1 MENRIGGYRAGAIP
15 ADVKKKKAGTKYDK
29 LPSKVD
35 LRDHLTE
42 VEMQVG
48 NSCVANAFAGAYEY
62 LAKRTLGEASDVSRL
77 YIYYNARYLDDSQ
90 DQDCGSIMY
99 NAIEGLKEYGACSE
113 ELWPNDK
120 TMILYE
126 PDQSAYDHGSNF
138 KIVDAEYIELDL
150 DLWRN
155 TLAEGY
161 PIAFCLNTFQSFD
174 EANKNKGRVPM
185 PRKSDNV
192 RETHGWHA
200 MLCVGYSD
208 PDKMFIV
215 RNSWGSGWGDKGYC
229 YIPYDYVIHNQYNGN
244 DSWIIQSV
252 ENLDFSEGVWDESE
266 ESNFAVE
273 GLLYINEFWI
283 NVEDTEKFATKLE
296 KLCLKYVES
305 EEDFYFDYYS
315 EEDENEIEYT
325 YISNFEILTEYQ
337 DEFVAELDKLCAK
350 NAIDEDY
357 SFTYGDEPE
366 EYEEEEESDE
376 EEDEEEY
383 EEEEEEE
390 EYDEEEEEEY
400 DEEEEDEEE
409 DEEYDEEEE
418 DEEDEDEEEEEYDE
432 EEEDEEE
439 DEEYDE
445 EEEDEEDEDDEE
457 EEEEE
462 YDEEEE
468 ETLKKKKRK

>member
-15 ADVKKKKAGTKYDK
+15 ADVKRKKAGKFDK

-77 YIYYNARYLDDSQ
+77 YIYYNARYLDSSQ
-90 DQDCGSIMY
+90 DQDCGSMMY

-126 PDQSAYDHGSNF
+126 PDQSAYDHGANF
-138 KIVDAEYIELDL
+138 KIVDAEYIELNI
-150 DLWRN
+150 DLWKN

-174 EANKNKGRVPM
+174 DANKNKGRVPM

-208 PDKMFIV
+208 PDKMFII
-215 RNSWGSGWGDKGYC
+215 RNSWGKNWGDKGYC
-229 YIPYDYVIHNQYNGN
+229 YIPYDYVIHNEYNGN
-244 DSWIIQSV
+244 DSWIIKSV
-252 ENLDFSEGVWDESE
+252 ENLDFSDGVWDESE
-266 ESNFAVE
+266 ESNFAVD
-273 GLLYINEFWI
+273 GLMYISEFWI
-283 NVEDTEKFATKLE
+283 NVEDTDKFATKLE

-315 EEDENEIEYT
+315 EEDEESGIEYT
-325 YISNFEILTEYQ
+325 YISNFEILTEDP
-337 DEFVAELDKLCAK
+337 DEFVEELDKLCAK

-357 SFTYGDEPE
+357 SFSYGDEP
-366 EYEEEEESDE
+366 DE
-376 EEDEEEY
+376 EED
-383 EEEEEEE
+383 
-390 EYDEEEEEEY
+390 
-400 DEEEEDEEE
+400 
-409 DEEYDEEEE
+409 
-418 DEEDEDEEEEEYDE
+418 
-432 EEEDEEE
+432 
-439 DEEYDE
+439 
-445 EEEDEEDEDDEE
+445 DDEE
-457 EEEEE
+457 EEEEDYDE
-462 YDEEEE
+462 EEDEDDDEEEEEDYDEEEDDDEEEEEEDYDEQEEEEEDYDEEEDDDEEEE
-468 ETLKKKKRK
+468 ETLRKKTRR

>member
-1 MENRIGGYRAGAIP
+1 MENRIGGYRAGTIP
-15 ADVKKKKAGTKYDK
+15 ADVKKKTAGKYDK

-35 LRDHLTE
+35 LREHLTE

-62 LAKRTLGEASDVSRL
+62 LAKRTLGNASDVSRL

-99 NAIEGLKEYGACSE
+99 NAIEGLKEYGACAE

-126 PDQSAYDHGSNF
+126 PEQAAYDHGSNF

-150 DLWRN
+150 NLWKN

-174 EANKNKGRVPM
+174 DANKNKGRVPM

-208 PDKMFIV
+208 PDRMFIV
-215 RNSWGSGWGDKGYC
+215 RNSWGKTWGDQGYC
-229 YIPYDYVIHNQYNGN
+229 YIPYDYVIHKEYNGN
-244 DSWIIQSV
+244 DSWIIKSV
-252 ENLDFSEGVWDESE
+252 ENLDFSEGVWDESD
-266 ESNFAVE
+266 ESNFAVD
-273 GLLYINEFWI
+273 GMLYINEFWI
-283 NVEDTEKFATKLE
+283 NVEDTDKFATKLE

-315 EEDENEIEYT
+315 EEDENGVEYT
-325 YISNFEILTEYQ
+325 YISSFEILTENP
-337 DEFVAELDKLCAK
+337 DGFIEELDKLCVK

-366 EYEEEEESDE
+366 EYEEEEEEELAGEEYE
-376 EEDEEEY
+376 EEES

-390 EYDEEEEEEY
+390 EEDDDEEEE

-409 DEEYDEEEE
+409 DEE
-418 DEEDEDEEEEEYDE
+418 EEEEYEEEE

-439 DEEYDE
+439 
-445 EEEDEEDEDDEE
+445 
-457 EEEEE
+457 
-462 YDEEEE
+462 E
-468 ETLKKKKRK
+468 ETPKKKRR